1 MERYILV
8 YWPFSQEY
16 MEHPR
21 FNECY
26 LLQAM
31 EGQEHFDSAYFVP
44 IDLYREVNGT
54 KDMPA

>member
-1 MERYILV
+1 MEKYISV

-31 EGQEHFDSAYFVP
+31 EGQ
-44 IDLYREVNGT
+44 
-54 KDMPA
+54 

>member
-1 MERYILV
+1 MEKYILV

-31 EGQEHFDSAYFVP
+31 KGQEHFDSVYFVP
-44 IDLYREVNGT
+44 IDLCREVNSA
-54 KDMPA
+54 KDIPA